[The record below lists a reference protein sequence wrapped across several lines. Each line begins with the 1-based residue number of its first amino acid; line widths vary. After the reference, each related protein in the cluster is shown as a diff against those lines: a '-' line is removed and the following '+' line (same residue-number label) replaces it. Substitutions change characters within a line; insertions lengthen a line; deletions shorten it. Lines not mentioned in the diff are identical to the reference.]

1 MGMTWKET
9 KEYIK
14 RDVYRNLESCSTKT
28 IVREFLFKRSTV
40 ALLIHFRLCHYYAR
54 LEKRNVLQFLLHG
67 ILYLRFQRLQE
78 HCGIELNQRMQIG
91 YGLRLPHK
99 GNIVI
104 HPKVE
109 IGNDCEI
116 MQGVTIGNNIMK
128 SRDEVAKIGDQVLIC
143 AGAKVIGGITIGN
156 TVIIGANAVVN
167 KSVPDHTIVG
177 GIPAKIIGKCD
188 DRFVINKEME
198 KG

>member
-28 IVREFLFKRSTV
+28 IVREFLFKKSTA

-91 YGLRLPHK
+91 YGLRLPH
-99 GNIVI
+99 
-104 HPKVE
+104 
-109 IGNDCEI
+109 
-116 MQGVTIGNNIMK
+116 
-128 SRDEVAKIGDQVLIC
+128 
-143 AGAKVIGGITIGN
+143 
-156 TVIIGANAVVN
+156 
-167 KSVPDHTIVG
+167 
-177 GIPAKIIGKCD
+177 
-188 DRFVINKEME
+188 
-198 KG
+198 

>member
-28 IVREFLFKRSTV
+28 IVREFLFKKSTA

-109 IGNDCEI
+109 IGNNCEI

-128 SRDEVAKIGDQVLIC
+128 SRDEVAKIGNQVLIC

-167 KSVPDHTIVG
+167 QSVPDHTIVG

-188 DRFVINKEME
+188 DRFVINKEMRE
-198 KG
+198 

>member
-28 IVREFLFKRSTV
+28 IVREFLFKKST
-40 ALLIHFRLCHYYAR
+40 ASLLIHFRLCHYYAR

-109 IGNDCEI
+109 IGNNCEI

-128 SRDEVAKIGDQVLIC
+128 SRDEVAKIGNQVLIC

-167 KSVPDHTIVG
+167 QSVPDHTIVG

-188 DRFVINKEME
+188 DRFVINKEMRE
-198 KG
+198 